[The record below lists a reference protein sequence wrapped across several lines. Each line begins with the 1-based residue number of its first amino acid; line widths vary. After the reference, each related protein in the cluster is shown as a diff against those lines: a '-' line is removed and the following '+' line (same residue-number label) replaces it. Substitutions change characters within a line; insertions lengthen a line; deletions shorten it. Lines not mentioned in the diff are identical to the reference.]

1 MKVFDN
7 LMARVDLDGFRREQA
22 EARKQGRY
30 LGIGFAVGVELSG
43 VASELLVPM
52 ENQPGYGAATVR
64 LDPRGKVLVF
74 EGDAP
79 GGQGH
84 ETTVAQVVAYAFGIH
99 PNDIVVQTGDTGT
112 TPFGS
117 GTIGARAGSYFV
129 SAAYQACTDLKR
141 KIAKVM
147 AHDLELGEVDPDDF
161 EFKDGEI
168 VYKRT
173 PNARKTFRE
182 MVERIIMAPINLPP
196 GVSGGLEQTSFFE
209 ADKPMI
215 CFNADCCKVE
225 VDVEYR
231 PVEDPE
237 LDHVGGRRSHH
248 QPADRRRPDARRDR
262 AGHLECLLRAVRLCR
277 ERPAADRGLRE
288 LQARDRRGRSQ
299 HRGDAR
305 ADALSPYAARQPRHR
320 RGAAERHPRRIV
332 ERHLRCAEPVRD
344 RDHGAAAAARQ
355 DLAHDPE
362 REDQGRGRVA
372 AGQG

>member
-7 LMARVDLDGFRREQA
+7 LVARVDLAGFRQEQA
-22 EARKQGRY
+22 EARKQGRH

-64 LDPRGKVLVF
+64 STRGKVLVF

-129 SAAYQACTDLKR
+129 SAAYQACLDLKR
-141 KIAKVM
+141 KIAQVM
-147 AHDLELGEVDPDDF
+147 AHDLELGDVDPDDF
-161 EFKDGEI
+161 DFRDAEI

-182 MVERIIMAPINLPP
+182 MVERIIMAPI
-196 GVSGGLEQTSFFE
+196 T
-209 ADKPMI
+209 
-215 CFNADCCKVE
+215 
-225 VDVEYR
+225 
-231 PVEDPE
+231 
-237 LDHVGGRRSHH
+237 
-248 QPADRRRPDARRDR
+248 
-262 AGHLECLLRAVRLCR
+262 CR
-277 ERPAADRGLRE
+277 
-288 LQARDRRGRSQ
+288 QAS
-299 HRGDAR
+299 
-305 ADALSPYAARQPRHR
+305 
-320 RGAAERHPRRIV
+320 
-332 ERHLRCAEPVRD
+332 
-344 RDHGAAAAARQ
+344 AAAWNRPRSSRPPNQ
-355 DLAHDPE
+355 
-362 REDQGRGRVA
+362 
-372 AGQG
+372 

>member
-1 MKVFDN
+1 
-7 LMARVDLDGFRREQA
+7 
-22 EARKQGRY
+22 
-30 LGIGFAVGVELSG
+30 
-43 VASELLVPM
+43 M

-129 SAAYQACTDLKR
+129 SAAYQACLDLKR

-147 AHDLELGEVDPDDF
+147 AHDLELGEVDPDEF

-196 GVSGGLEQTSFFE
+196 GISGGLEQTSFFE

-225 VDVEYR
+225 VDAEYR

-277 ERPAADRGLRE
+277 QRAAADRGLRE
-288 LQARDRRGRSQ
+288 LQARDRRRRSQ

-305 ADALSPYAARQPRHR
+305 ADPLPYTPLGSRGIGEGRPSAIPGALSNAICDALS
-320 RGAAERHPRRIV
+320 A
-332 ERHLRCAEPVRD
+332 VRD

-362 REDQGRGRVA
+362 REDAGPRPSSRGSEARSFGSHPQDRRTA
-372 AGQG
+372 